1 MHLKG
6 QTMSCI
12 TRCMFRWG
20 LIGGLALGGVTL
32 LVGPQRV
39 AAGLSQIRAKAQSVV
54 DSCVDDPVAL
64 RHQLAELADEY
75 PHRIAEVQSEIAEVD
90 HQIAEFSRD
99 VEIASKVVAL
109 STEDL
114 MDLKTRVAKAEA
126 AMTENPARPVAIRYE
141 GVRFNVEEAY
151 TEAERINNVREAYK
165 DRAAQDEVQLRFL
178 EEQKARLADILA
190 GLESEFNTFQTQL
203 WQLDRQIDAI
213 ERNERLIELTEQ
225 QQATLDSYEKMGQVG
240 NLKQLEG
247 KLAQLRAYQ
256 QAQLDTLAKK
266 GVRHN
271 YERQAELELS
281 GTDDNSNPFDSFDLE
296 DEGAADDDDEDAQK
310 TGADRTMV
318 WNGVLII
325 E

>member
-1 MHLKG
+1 
-6 QTMSCI
+6 MSCI

-32 LVGPQRV
+32 LVGPERV
-39 AAGLSQIRAKAQSVV
+39 AAGISQIRAKAQSVV

-64 RHQLAELADEY
+64 RRQLAGLAEEY
-75 PHRIAEVQSEIAEVD
+75 PHRIAEVRGEIAEVD
-90 HQIAEFSRD
+90 HQISEFNRD
-99 VEIASKVVAL
+99 VEIAKRVVAL

-114 MDLKTRVAKAEA
+114 MALKTRVAKAEA
-126 AMTENPARPVAIRYE
+126 AQTSNPGRMVAIRYE
-141 GVRFNVEEAY
+141 GVRFNIEEAY

-165 DRAAQDEVQLRFL
+165 DRAAQDDTQLAFL
-178 EEQKARLADILA
+178 QEQKTRLADILSS
-190 GLESEFNTFQTQL
+190 LETEFNTFQTQL

-213 ERNERLIELTEQ
+213 ERNERLIALTEQ
-225 QQATLDSYEKMGQVG
+225 QQATLDSYAKMGQVG

-271 YERQAELELS
+271 YERQAELQMS
-281 GTDDNSNPFDSFDLE
+281 GNSTSKNPFDNINLTD
-296 DEGAADDDDEDAQK
+296 DADAESDDEEAPK
-310 TGADRTMV
+310 ASADRTMV
-318 WNGVLII
+318 WNGMLII